1 MIFPKCFP
9 ICHQGSSRGDSPLG
23 QMHKFLIFIIIVSL
37 LSGCTNRERQ
47 SKLQD
52 DDKDMVGDFSS
63 DQLVGTCWLLKTNAK
78 NTKTWMR
85 FYRST
90 IFYDEI
96 IDSEI
101 IEERSGNRISKSCYK
116 TDYYLSDHMPTK
128 FDKSKVGK
136 RTSGRYIVEERL
148 AGGIRCLEIYM
159 LTPTHLYL
167 VENRDTTVCTRV
179 DSYPTLSTS
188 DDLKGDAWQEQD
200 LPIGTR
206 RTYTFL
212 DSIMIDSAFND
223 NSSKVSVSTAT
234 YYLEDTIPPFFD
246 SSQVGKKVQGRYIV
260 MNRNG
265 KMDVSM
271 INIVDRANLILRDS
285 TVRKY
290 IRPKPDGRLP
300 MKKRPI
306 MIYK

>member
-1 MIFPKCFP
+1 
-9 ICHQGSSRGDSPLG
+9 
-23 QMHKFLIFIIIVSL
+23 MHKFLIFIIIIAL
-37 LSGCTNRERQ
+37 LPSCTNKEQQ
-47 SKLQD
+47 SKAQNEEKTID
-52 DDKDMVGDFSS
+52 GDFST

-78 NTKTWMR
+78 DRKTWMR

-116 TDYYLSDHMPTK
+116 TDYYLSDYTPTK

-136 RTSGRYIVEERL
+136 RTSGRYLVKERQ
-148 AGGIRCLEIYM
+148 AGGTRCLEIYM

-188 DDLKGDAWQEQD
+188 DDLKGDTWQEQD
-200 LPIGTR
+200 LPVGTR

-223 NSSKVSVSTAT
+223 NSSNVSVSTIS
-234 YYLEDTIPPFFD
+234 YYLEDTIPKCFD

-271 INIVDRANLILRDS
+271 INTVDRANLILRDS

-290 IRPKPDGRLP
+290 IRRKPDGRLP
-300 MKKRPI
+300 VKKRPI

>member
-1 MIFPKCFP
+1 MN
-9 ICHQGSSRGDSPLG
+9 
-23 QMHKFLIFIIIVSL
+23 MNKFIIFIFIVAL
-37 LSGCTNRERQ
+37 LSGCINKKQQ
-47 SKLQD
+47 SKAQNEEKTID
-52 DDKDMVGDFSS
+52 GDFST

-96 IDSEI
+96 KDSEI

-116 TDYYLSDHMPTK
+116 TDYYISDHMPTK

-136 RTSGRYIVEERL
+136 RTSGRYLVEERQ
-148 AGGIRCLEIYM
+148 AGGTRCLEIYM

-167 VENRDTTVCTRV
+167 VEDRHTTICTRV
-179 DSYPTLSTS
+179 DPYLALSTS

-200 LPIGTR
+200 LPSGTR
-206 RTYTFL
+206 RTYAFL
-212 DSIMIDSAFND
+212 DSIMIDSTFND

-234 YYLEDTIPPFFD
+234 YYLEDTIPKCFD

-265 KMDVSM
+265 KMDVSL

-290 IRPKPDGRLP
+290 IRRKPDGRLP
-300 MKKRPI
+300 MKKKAI

>member
-1 MIFPKCFP
+1 
-9 ICHQGSSRGDSPLG
+9 
-23 QMHKFLIFIIIVSL
+23 MHKFLIFIIIVSL

-78 NTKTWMR
+78 NRKTWMR

-116 TDYYLSDHMPTK
+116 TDYYISDHMPTK

-136 RTSGRYIVEERL
+136 RTSGRYLVEERL
-148 AGGIRCLEIYM
+148 AGGTRCLEIYM
-159 LTPTHLYL
+159 LTPTNLYL
-167 VENRDTTVCTRV
+167 VEDRHTTICSRV
-179 DSYPTLSTS
+179 DPYLALSTS

-200 LPIGTR
+200 LPSGTR

-212 DSIMIDSAFND
+212 DSILIDSAFND
-223 NSSKVSVSTAT
+223 SKVSVSTAV

-246 SSQVGKKVQGRYIV
+246 SSNVGKKVQGRYIV

-271 INIVDRANLILRDS
+271 INVIDRANLILRDS
-285 TVRKY
+285 TIRKY
-290 IRPKPDGRLP
+290 IRRKPDGRLP
-300 MKKRPI
+300 MKKRAI

>member
-1 MIFPKCFP
+1 MN
-9 ICHQGSSRGDSPLG
+9 
-23 QMHKFLIFIIIVSL
+23 MNKFLIFIFVVAL
-37 LSGCTNRERQ
+37 LPCCTNREQQ
-47 SKLQD
+47 SKSQD
-52 DDKDMVGDFSS
+52 DNKDIAGDFST

-78 NTKTWMR
+78 DRKTWMR

-90 IFYDEI
+90 ILYDEI

-101 IEERSGNRISKSCYK
+101 IEERTGNRISKSCYK
-116 TDYYLSDHMPTK
+116 SDYYLSDYTPTK
-128 FDKSKVGK
+128 FDRSKVGK
-136 RTSGRYIVEERL
+136 RTSGRYIVKERQT
-148 AGGIRCLEIYM
+148 GGTRCLEIYM
-159 LTPTHLYL
+159 LTPTNLYL
-167 VENRDTTVCTRV
+167 VEDRDTTICSRV
-179 DSYPTLSTS
+179 DPYLALITS

-200 LPIGTR
+200 LPSGTR

-212 DSIMIDSAFND
+212 DSIMIDSTFND
-223 NSSKVSVSTAT
+223 NSSNIHVSTAT

-246 SSQVGKKVQGRYIV
+246 SSQIGKKVQGRYIV

-271 INIVDRANLILRDS
+271 INAVDRANLILRDS

-290 IRPKPDGRLP
+290 IRRKPDGRLP
-300 MKKRPI
+300 MKKKAI